1 MSKLATPAVVGV
13 SALLG
18 AGIALG
24 AGALGVG
31 GGDGTT
37 TTVLRQA
44 PVAASSSAAADA
56 DAPTARDIYE
66 RDAPGVVLVQATV
79 RQESQSQNPFGMPQE
94 QDGEATGSGFVI
106 DDDGTI
112 LTNEHVV
119 DGATKVRVTFSNERT
134 VDAKVVG
141 QDTSTDV
148 AVLKVDPKGLGLR
161 PLQLG
166 SAKDIQVGDP
176 VLAIGNPY
184 GLDRTLTTGV
194 VSAKQRR
201 ITAPDGF
208 PIENV
213 IQTDASINPG
223 NSGGPL
229 LDGAGRVIGINS
241 QIATGGSGSGSVGIG
256 FAVPI
261 DTVKQI
267 LPDLQKTG
275 RANIAYLGITSTDA
289 PEKGSLPAELNVPD
303 QPGAWVQS
311 VQGGSPAAKA
321 GIRGGRVTVNTAD
334 GPLQIGGDLIVK
346 LAGEAVRGSDDVS
359 AIVAKHKPGETVD
372 VEVLRGKE
380 RKTLKVELGRRS
392 SRTKAQQGQEQQ
404 EQAPDGGQSGDG
416 LTDPFG
422 ATP

>member
-31 GGDGTT
+31 GDGTT

-44 PVAASSSAAADA
+44 PMAASSSSAAES

-66 RDAPGVVLVQATV
+66 RDAPGVVLVEATV
-79 RQESQSQNPFGMPQE
+79 RQQSQSSNPFGMPQE

-119 DGATKVRVTFSNERT
+119 DGATKVRVSFSNERT

-148 AVLKVDPKGLGLR
+148 AVLQVDPKGLDLK
-161 PLQLG
+161 PLTLG
-166 SAKDIQVGDP
+166 SAKEIQVGDP

-241 QIATGGSGSGSVGIG
+241 QIATSGSGSGSVGIG

-267 LPDLQKTG
+267 LPDLKRTG

-289 PEKGSLPAELNVPD
+289 PEKGSLPSELNVPQ

-311 VQGGSPAAKA
+311 VQDGSPAKKA
-321 GIRGGRVTVNTAD
+321 GIRGGRVTVNTSA
-334 GPLQIGGDLIVK
+334 GALQIGGDLIVK
-346 LAGEAVRGSDDVS
+346 IAGETVRGSDDVS
-359 AIVAKHKPGETVD
+359 AVVAKHKPGETVD
-372 VEVLRGKE
+372 VEVLRGRE

-392 SRTKAQQGQEQQ
+392 STTQQRQDTQE
-404 EQAPDGGQSGDG
+404 GGDSGDG

-422 ATP
+422 GSTP